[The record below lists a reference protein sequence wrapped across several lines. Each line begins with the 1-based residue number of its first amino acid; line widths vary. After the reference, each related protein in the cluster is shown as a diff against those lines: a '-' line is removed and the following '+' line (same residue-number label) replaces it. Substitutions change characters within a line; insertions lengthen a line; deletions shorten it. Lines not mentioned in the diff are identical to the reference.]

1 MKISQF
7 VLYHGSDTN
16 VRLPRHN
23 AGSRYRDF
31 GQCFYTTYDKD
42 TAVDWAEKMTI
53 NPVISKFAL
62 NLKSC
67 PTSDLRIKR
76 FNADA
81 EWAKFVYDNREVE
94 TFLRPSYDI
103 IIGPIA
109 DRGLQREFRKVKSG
123 EKTFEE
129 IAPLIHYDRYRSY
142 QVAFC
147 TEKSLRLLTVLD

>member
-31 GQCFYTTYDKD
+31 GQCFYTTYDKT

-67 PTSDLRIKR
+67 LTSCFRIKR

-94 TFLRPSYDI
+94 SFVRPSYDI

-109 DRGLQREFRKVKSG
+109 DKGLQREFLKVKSG

-129 IAPLIHYDRYRSY
+129 IAQLIHYDRYCSY

-147 TEKSLRLLTVLD
+147 TEKSLRLLSVLD